1 MAQFVKNL
9 AIAVFGIDTLKNSSV
24 TGAKANRNKNKK
36 QETPRPALDSTKLQ
50 AIRATVKHYAMS
62 EKGEDEVTADYEAQ
76 QIGTHIAHKIYELNN
91 PPNRK
96 GRRKQSP
103 ILMHEVTHVE
113 CANERNENDTIPKNT
128 DSSVSHSVTETNNVT
143 KEHVIFSDKE
153 CDREMIDSSA
163 QGDSCSDVSE

>member
-9 AIAVFGIDTLKNSSV
+9 AIAVFGINTLKNSSV
-24 TGAKANRNKNKK
+24 TGAKSNRNKNKK

-103 ILMHEVTHVE
+103 ILMHEQELVSYPLLQHF
-113 CANERNENDTIPKNT
+113 NPKAETELHT
-128 DSSVSHSVTETNNVT
+128 DACSQGLGAILLQKQSFGHWAPVAYYSQTTN
-143 KEHVIFSDKE
+143 
-153 CDREMIDSSA
+153 
-163 QGDSCSDVSE
+163 